1 MPFKGG
7 VKEAAKMLSAL
18 STSERSRILSDIAK
32 RDPDRAELLKK
43 QMVTLEDLRF
53 ITVKMLVEL
62 LREVKITELALALRL
77 GSEDLKNHIISNVSS
92 SMKAEILDGLKSG
105 PRPVSE
111 VEECIEK
118 IMVIVRRK
126 VDLGELVLSQDGEK
140 LV

>member
-18 STSERSRILSDIAK
+18 STSERNRILTDIAK
-32 RDPDRAELLKK
+32 KDPNRAELLKRE
-43 QMVTLEDLRF
+43 MVTLEDLKF

-62 LREVKITELALALRL
+62 LREIDIQDLALALRL
-77 GSEDLKNHIISNVSS
+77 GSDELKSHITSNVTST
-92 SMKAEILDGLKSG
+92 MKEEIESVLNKG

-111 VEECIEK
+111 VEECVEK
-118 IMVIVRRK
+118 VMQTVRLK
-126 VDLGELVLSQDGEK
+126 VEKGELVLSHDGEE